1 MAISK
6 TYSTGIYIVENGIY
20 EVWHNGRYI
29 ARVSTPEE
37 AEVLKQI
44 AKENSERGN
53 PLAGVMAARGYHKQG
68 KIRARVEKQREKV
81 GRTRKNLTSNDLDDL
96 AKWLYENYG
105 ELPQIF
111 SKKSTQGALEIK
123 YGDLEREN
131 LDYDSF

>member
-68 KIRARVEKQREKV
+68 KIRAQ
-81 GRTRKNLTSNDLDDL
+81 
-96 AKWLYENYG
+96 A
-105 ELPQIF
+105 
-111 SKKSTQGALEIK
+111 
-123 YGDLEREN
+123 REN
-131 LDYDSF
+131 QSPCRKTKRESRTNPQKSHIKRPR